1 MAQATKS
8 SMPKLPYAIE
18 LAREYGRTARGDA
31 RSAKEDAKTPRER
44 EMAAQECK
52 EMAREYGRIARED
65 GKMIWDQ
72 FSEERREHSMGWE
85 LMLDED
91 D

>member
-1 MAQATKS
+1 MAAQRCKEVTW
-8 SMPKLPYAIE
+8 
-18 LAREYGRTARGDA
+18 EYGR
-31 RSAKEDAKTPRER
+31 
-44 EMAAQECK
+44 M
-52 EMAREYGRIARED
+52 ARED